1 MTVRFP
7 ASQNTK
13 ISFKVYISLLK
24 KKEMLG
30 DAEMSLEQL
39 LLDYNHDIGGKYCNP
54 TKYLLLI
61 MATMTVT
68 LDIISPKHE
77 VVGQLHFK
85 IAAVLDGKME
95 DMAEA
100 VQATQ
105 TQSVVLL
112 TLQNVMA
119 DAVQPDTH
127 SDLSSPPLMVQHASQ
142 IVEAMDPVVQMGM
155 ALPFSDTVS
164 NICTNL
170 KALQNLGDHLSE
182 VSHRC

>member
-1 MTVRFP
+1 MVRFP
-7 ASQNTK
+7 ASRNTK
-13 ISFKVYISLLK
+13 IRFKVYISLLG

-30 DAEMSLEQL
+30 DAERSLEQL
-39 LLDYNHDIGGKYCNP
+39 LLYNHDIGGKFSNS
-54 TKYLLLI
+54 TKCLVLS
-61 MATMTVT
+61 TMTVN
-68 LDIISPKHE
+68 LDIISPEHK

-85 IAAVLDGKME
+85 IAAVLDGKLE

-105 TQSVVLL
+105 TQSVPPVPL
-112 TLQNVMA
+112 TPQNVMA

-127 SDLSSPPLMVQHASQ
+127 SELSSPPLMVQNASQ
-142 IVEAMDPVVQMGM
+142 IVEAMDPVVRMGM
-155 ALPFSDTVS
+155 TLSFSDTVS
-164 NICTNL
+164 SICSSL